1 MKYIFGPVP
10 SRRLGSSLGIDIVP
24 AKTCNLDC
32 IYCEVGRTNKL
43 TNKRDSYINIEEM
56 INELKIAYNSLKDNI
71 DVVTITGSGEPT
83 LNKDIEIIVQRV
95 KELINH
101 PLVLLTNSTLLTDDE
116 VKKGVLN
123 FDIIVP
129 SIDAVSEEIFYK
141 VNRPHKKLNLKE
153 ILEHLKSF
161 SYTFT
166 GELNIEVLIVKGVN
180 DGYDELKKIASYI
193 KDLKYNKVQFNTVFR
208 PPAYPDA
215 VRLSDSELLE
225 IAIFF
230 KKEGIRVE
238 PVENFMKN
246 LKIEDNNYHTY
257 IKSILE
263 MRPCTAKDLSSIF
276 DLTEDELMENIKR
289 LNNVISYKHNNEIFY
304 KSQKK

>member
-193 KDLKYNKVQFNTVFR
+193 KDLKYNKVQINTVFR

-238 PVENFMKN
+238 PVKNFMKN

-289 LNNVISYKHNNEIFY
+289 LNNVISYKHNNE
-304 KSQKK
+304 